1 MFILIFTAD
10 SYSGTPGV
18 WVGVLERR
26 RISQGMIHLRC
37 FEMMK
42 DYDDDPQWKPLAS
55 EQLEHSRA
63 MARPLAGWGEHQHHR
78 HISFSVILADHHD
91 HDLPAGKSHLR
102 LLQLQLCLVRM
113 VRVGSL
119 LSIMQ
124 CGHSGQYLHK
134 TTPTW
139 NWTLRYARGRSCR
152 VRLDVQQGRRR
163 RENAV
168 QGIALET
175 VGGVHGAHG
184 TLAQ

>member
-1 MFILIFTAD
+1 MMMIL
-10 SYSGTPGV
+10 SGSHWHRSNLNTVEPWQGPWQGGV
-18 WVGVLERR
+18 SINIVV
-26 RISQGMIHLRC
+26 M
-37 FEMMK
+37 
-42 DYDDDPQWKPLAS
+42 
-55 EQLEHSRA
+55 
-63 MARPLAGWGEHQHHR
+63 
-78 HISFSVILADHHD
+78 ILADHHD

-139 NWTLRYARGRSCR
+139 NWTLRYALGRSCR
-152 VRLDVQQGRRR
+152 ARLDVQQGRRR

-168 QGIALET
+168 QGIALKT
-175 VGGVHGAHG
+175 VGGVPGAPG

>member
-1 MFILIFTAD
+1 MMMIL
-10 SYSGTPGV
+10 SGSHWHRSNLNTVEPWQGPWQGGV
-18 WVGVLERR
+18 SINIVV
-26 RISQGMIHLRC
+26 M
-37 FEMMK
+37 
-42 DYDDDPQWKPLAS
+42 
-55 EQLEHSRA
+55 
-63 MARPLAGWGEHQHHR
+63 
-78 HISFSVILADHHD
+78 ILADHHD
-91 HDLPAGKSHLR
+91 HDLPAGESHLR

-152 VRLDVQQGRRR
+152 ARLVVQQGRRR

-175 VGGVHGAHG
+175 VGGVHGAPG

>member
-1 MFILIFTAD
+1 MMMIL
-10 SYSGTPGV
+10 SGSHWHRSNLNTVEPWQGPWQGGV
-18 WVGVLERR
+18 
-26 RISQGMIHLRC
+26 
-37 FEMMK
+37 
-42 DYDDDPQWKPLAS
+42 
-55 EQLEHSRA
+55 
-63 MARPLAGWGEHQHHR
+63 
-78 HISFSVILADHHD
+78 SVNILADHHD

-139 NWTLRYARGRSCR
+139 NWTLRYALGRSCR
-152 VRLDVQQGRRR
+152 ARLDVQQGRRR

-175 VGGVHGAHG
+175 VGGVHGAPG